1 MKGFDAGFAVGTLLT
16 MSLTIC
22 MVELFDFTTT
32 YKESVDQAIELC
44 RDGEWIKVD
53 ENTIYCKD
61 GAEYKLE
68 D

>member
-1 MKGFDAGFAVGTLLT
+1 MKSFDIGFIIGVVFTTFLAIVMA
-16 MSLTIC
+16 
-22 MVELFDFTTT
+22 ELFDFTTT
-32 YKESVDQAIELC
+32 YKESVDQAVESC
-44 RDGEWIKVD
+44 RDGEWTKVD